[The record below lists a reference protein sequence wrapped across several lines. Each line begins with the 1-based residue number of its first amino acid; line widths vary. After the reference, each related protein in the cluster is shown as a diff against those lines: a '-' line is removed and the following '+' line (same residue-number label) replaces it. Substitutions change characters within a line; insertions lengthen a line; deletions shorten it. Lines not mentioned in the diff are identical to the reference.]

1 MTHQPP
7 RLHLIATLIIGLLFV
22 ESSSAFSRN
31 DTVTPDMQVI
41 EPGSFEM
48 GAASSDPASSP
59 DELPRH
65 SVTITQ
71 SYLVARHQVTR
82 GEFATF
88 IDATDHQIDTGCWSL
103 TREGWIE
110 DPAGSWQAPGYDQT
124 DAHPAVCISRLDAL
138 AYIEWLSNTTDRTYR
153 LPSEAEWELAARG
166 TGAQPFWGIPENIC
180 TFGNVNDIT
189 SKNKVAKVGEN
200 CRDNALYTAPV
211 GSYEAN
217 PNGLFDMI
225 GNAWEWTADCAS
237 ADYQHTPTDGS
248 AWTTANCAT
257 YSLRGHSW
265 TDAPGPVRI
274 ETRYALPPGA
284 RQSIVGFRVVAD

>member
-1 MTHQPP
+1 MTYHQTI
-7 RLHLIATLIIGLLFV
+7 LLLSATLITGICFGV
-22 ESSSAFSRN
+22 SGSAAVRN
-31 DTVTPDMQVI
+31 NAATPDMQTI

-48 GAASSDPASSP
+48 GAALHDPASSP
-59 DELPRH
+59 DERPRH
-65 SVTITQ
+65 SVLISQ
-71 SYLVARHQVTR
+71 AYSIARHQVTR

-88 IDATDHQIDTGCWSL
+88 VSETDYQIAMGCWSL
-103 TREGWIE
+103 NQEGWRE
-110 DPAGSWQAPGYDQT
+110 DASANWATPGYEQT

-138 AYIEWLSNTTDRTYR
+138 AYIEWLSRTSGRTYR

-211 GSYEAN
+211 GNYAAN

-237 ADYQHTPTDGS
+237 ADYQHAPADGS
-248 AWTTANCAT
+248 AWSTVDCDT
-257 YSLRGHSW
+257 YTLRGHSW

-284 RQSIVGFRVVAD
+284 RQSIVGFRVAAD